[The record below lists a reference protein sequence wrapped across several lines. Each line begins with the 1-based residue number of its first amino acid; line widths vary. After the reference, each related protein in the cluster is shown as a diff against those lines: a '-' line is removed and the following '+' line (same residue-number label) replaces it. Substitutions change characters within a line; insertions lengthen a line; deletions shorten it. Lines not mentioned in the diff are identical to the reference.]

1 MSVQSRD
8 LQMISVERTCGFGE
22 KKRRQGSIK
31 LRRKRRQR
39 ARRLCMGFMVV
50 CAGLIVVISYK
61 ANGLMQLPA
70 MDSGE
75 AQVQGLQEKIIREES
90 RETYPKELAELLEQ
104 NKETYDFVENY
115 PNRETYAGKEIDLSD
130 DVTSGSVP
138 LLMQWDKR
146 WGYDMYGDSMIGI
159 AGCGPVC
166 MTMAYLYFTEDLEMN
181 PRQMAEFAQNQGYH
195 SKEGTSWEFW
205 TSGAKGLGLFGEVI
219 SLNENVMKT
228 VLDCGGL
235 IVCSMSPGDFTTQGH
250 YILLRGYDENGFFVN
265 DPNRRENSE
274 KQWDFQTLSHQ
285 IKNLWGIYDPGR

>member
-1 MSVQSRD
+1 
-8 LQMISVERTCGFGE
+8 MISVERTCGFGE

-61 ANGLMQLPA
+61 SNGLMQLPA

-181 PRQMAEFAQNQGYH
+181 PRQMAEFAQN
-195 SKEGTSWEFW
+195 
-205 TSGAKGLGLFGEVI
+205 
-219 SLNENVMKT
+219 VMKT